1 MKIISYVFVTIL
13 LLQSS
18 NQIVKSGIN
27 LGFKNGFFQ
36 TLSSELVQSILQ
48 VLSHISIVNYTSLKD
63 MGLLNFTLHI
73 DYANV
78 TKVAIDNSTT
88 LAINNSIIFRI
99 IGFTIQFVSKLNF
112 STIPILFFG
121 NGSAY
126 ISIDKV
132 GTDIEFLI
140 LTDENK
146 NLHVNFSQIN
156 FTISDDQI
164 DIKINGTNDIFTAS
178 QLAYDILKPIIIN
191 LLKAPLQDSVRNS
204 ISSAVD
210 KAISSLNH
218 TVHISENALFDFG
231 LLDNCSINKDR
242 FMLYVNGTGYAN
254 QTHGKKPINYNPPNN
269 LPDMKPEGKTVQLYL
284 SNYSINTISQSL
296 FLSDI
301 FNFNISKPYN
311 KSSKMN
317 LDTTLIG
324 IFVPEIPAYYG
335 KGKSI
340 NILVNLLQTP
350 EINFANQSMN
360 LSMALNLSIE
370 VASLPKELALT
381 VALEYYIPINI
392 YLNKGMLL

>member
-218 TVHISENALFDFG
+218 TVHISENALFDF
-231 LLDNCSINKDR
+231 
-242 FMLYVNGTGYAN
+242 
-254 QTHGKKPINYNPPNN
+254 
-269 LPDMKPEGKTVQLYL
+269 
-284 SNYSINTISQSL
+284 
-296 FLSDI
+296 
-301 FNFNISKPYN
+301 
-311 KSSKMN
+311 
-317 LDTTLIG
+317 
-324 IFVPEIPAYYG
+324 
-335 KGKSI
+335 
-340 NILVNLLQTP
+340 
-350 EINFANQSMN
+350 
-360 LSMALNLSIE
+360 
-370 VASLPKELALT
+370 
-381 VALEYYIPINI
+381 
-392 YLNKGMLL
+392 